1 MTNSRTND
9 STCAVSKCSLWS
21 VGGRCSAAFDMKLLT
36 ATDLPNDVV
45 PYAVAAAIVTDTAV
59 RAARS
64 ESY

>member
-1 MTNSRTND
+1 
-9 STCAVSKCSLWS
+9 
-21 VGGRCSAAFDMKLLT
+21 MKLLT
-36 ATDLPNDVV
+36 ATDLPNDAV